1 MSALAKNYNRRKISF
16 KRGKG
21 SFLYSTNGKKYLDFV
36 QGIAV
41 NSLGHANPYL
51 TKMMNKQAKKV
62 WHVSN
67 AFLIPEG
74 EKLARRL
81 KQKTFAD
88 YVIFQNSG
96 AEATEVAVK
105 VARRYFYSKGK
116 PEKNRILC
124 IKNSFHGRT
133 LAAIF
138 ASGSKK
144 MTEGFGPKVP
154 GFDHFDFAD
163 HKGLEKAI
171 TKKTAAIM
179 CETAMGESGI
189 KVIPDW
195 CLKGLRKLC
204 NKKKILLILDEVQ
217 CGVGRSGK
225 FFAFEHAKIK
235 PDIVPIA
242 KGIGGG
248 FPIGAVLMN
257 KKVAPAMT
265 AGSHG
270 STFGGNPLAMSVG
283 NAVMDQMFKKGFL
296 QNVQKLSKYFIEYHI
311 IPMDAAIWSMP
322 FKKAKD
328 KTVLIRT
335 HDMHCQTKFP
345 KTTTIRIWGKN
356 SAIPNTQYNL
366 RKEVKP
372 VDASN
377 VVNVNIDNLLSTD
390 YIVFEDEYFSL
401 CENLKIN
408 PTPIPVRGY
417 ILNYLDRRNNYSL
430 KVTPRIK

>member
-1 MSALAKNYNRRKISF
+1 MSALVKNYNRRKIAF

-51 TKMMNKQAKKV
+51 TKAMNKQAKKV

-67 AFLIPEG
+67 AFIIPEG
-74 EKLARRL
+74 EKLAKRL
-81 KQKTFAD
+81 TQKTFAD

-96 AEATEVAVK
+96 VEATEAAIKAV
-105 VARRYFYSKGK
+105 RRYFYSIGK
-116 PEKNRILC
+116 PQKNRILC

-154 GFDHFDFAD
+154 GFDHFNFGD
-163 HKGLEKAI
+163 HKGLKKAI

-179 CETAMGESGI
+179 IETAMGESGI

-195 CLKGLRKLC
+195 CLRDLRKIC

-217 CGVGRSGK
+217 CGIGRSGK

-257 KKVAPAMT
+257 KKVASAMIP
-265 AGSHG
+265 GSHG

-283 NAVMDQMFKKGFL
+283 NAVLDQIFKKGFL
-296 QNVQKLSKYFIEYHI
+296 KNVQKSSKHFISELNKIKEDYPEI
-311 IPMDAAIWSMP
+311 IKEVRGIGLLLGLQLYND
-322 FKKAKD
+322 
-328 KTVLIRT
+328 
-335 HDMHCQTKFP
+335 QTKFI
-345 KTTTIRIWGKN
+345 KKLEDNKLLTMKAG
-356 SAIPNTQYNL
+356 
-366 RKEVKP
+366 E
-372 VDASN
+372 N
-377 VVNVNIDNLLSTD
+377 VVRILPPLNVKKQEIDVA
-390 YIVFEDEYFSL
+390 I
-401 CENLKIN
+401 KI
-408 PTPIPVRGY
+408 IRKVCDK
-417 ILNYLDRRNNYSL
+417 LN
-430 KVTPRIK
+430 